1 MAVARALTA
10 ITAFVGW
17 LYSWA
22 LIRAIRSDFAVG
34 DLGGLP
40 LWLIVLM
47 GVSSSALIA
56 ASLAAAMRAG
66 LWPLLAATAGLT
78 LFLLV
83 VLGQLALMKGVPSVQ
98 DPSFGDALRAAVR
111 VRTRLAA
118 GFWVVGVPTGLVLL
132 GLAGFALK
140 SQEGDHEDVGR

>member
-40 LWLIVLM
+40 LWLILLM

-66 LWPLLAATAGLT
+66 SWPLFAGVGGLS

-83 VLGQLALMKGVPSVQ
+83 VLGQLAIMKGVPTVQ
-98 DPSFGDALRAAVR
+98 DPSFSDALRAAVR
-111 VRTRLAA
+111 VRTGLAA

-132 GLAGFALK
+132 GLAGFTLK
-140 SQEGDHEDVGR
+140 SQETKREEGGR